1 MQEKILKHFS
11 SLTGVELQIFD
22 VKLKD
27 FKNSTTVYCAQCPKK
42 CNYKNIHLY
51 GCYESVRWDNK
62 YIYYCPQD
70 FIFVAIPVL
79 DEYELMDSGIV
90 AGPILMGEVEDFA
103 VATSLPRMETAK
115 VNDFA
120 EIASVVFAGKK
131 VQKNKESVVDF
142 LNAIYRELEIL
153 PKREEYPIDE
163 EKKLQDAIIEG
174 NESEAR
180 EHLNRLLGEIFFRS
194 HGNFSVIK
202 ARALEL
208 LVLLSRSSIE
218 GGADMEQIFAL
229 NNSYI
234 QEIDKIDTN
243 EKLTV
248 WLSSIINR
256 FMSYMFEFSDV
267 KHSVTI
273 HKITGYIR
281 DHYMDKISLD
291 DIADYVYLSKS
302 YISKIFNKEMNM
314 SISAYINKVRIEK
327 SKHMLH
333 DGTLTIADIANYA
346 GFDDQSYFSKQ
357 FRAETGVT
365 PKQFREKIF
374 GGTQK

>member
-11 SLTGVELQIFD
+11 SLTGVDLHLFD

-27 FKNSTTVYCAQCPKK
+27 FKNASTVFCANCPKQ

-70 FIFVAIPVL
+70 FIFVAIPIL
-79 DEYELMDSGIV
+79 DEYAIMDSGVV
-90 AGPILMGEVEDFA
+90 AGPILMGEMGEISVNA
-103 VATSLPRMETAK
+103 SLPRMETAK

-120 EIASVVFAGKK
+120 EIASVVFAGEK

-142 LNAIYRELEIL
+142 LNAIYRELELL
-153 PKREEYPIDE
+153 PKREVYPIAE
-163 EKKLQDAIIEG
+163 EKKLQNAIIGG

-180 EHLNRLLGEIFFRS
+180 EHLNHLLGEIFFRS

-208 LVLLSRSSIE
+208 LVLLSRSAIE
-218 GGADMEQIFAL
+218 GGADVEQIFAL

-273 HKITGYIR
+273 HKIIAYVR
-281 DHYMDKISLD
+281 EHYMDKISLD
-291 DIADYVYLSKS
+291 DIADHVYLSKS
-302 YISKIFNKEMNM
+302 HISKIFNKEMGM
-314 SISAYINKVRIEK
+314 SLSAYINKVRIEK

-333 DGTLTIADIANYA
+333 DNALTIADIANYA
-346 GFDDQSYFSKQ
+346 GFDDQSYFAKQ
-357 FRAETGVT
+357 FKAETGIS

-374 GGTQK
+374 GGTKK